1 LPWWNKRE
9 VIGQDILLSSFVLH
23 TCVYHINT
31 NTHTHTHTHTPH
43 IKIILPIPETQKK
56 STFIKETS
64 CMYMKWKKS
73 TNGAALCPDFLEKCA
88 DLIKVDL
95 VKLLRT
101 PSKST
106 FGNMATS

>member
-1 LPWWNKRE
+1 
-9 VIGQDILLSSFVLH
+9 
-23 TCVYHINT
+23 
-31 NTHTHTHTHTPH
+31 
-43 IKIILPIPETQKK
+43 
-56 STFIKETS
+56 
-64 CMYMKWKKS
+64 MYMKWKKS